1 MYFPYFG
8 ACVYCRCVKSQN
20 DSRVGAERLSGFT
33 RHTFKQNNE
42 GYLATR
48 QRPVARKTLRLGAG
62 ALPNYNENKLFGRI
76 RKEEGGGSRTDGWY
90 SIAHHPPTP
99 MSAAQQVRDSCY
111 PLLKVL
117 PHSLLRVKVKPFL
130 AHSNKTLAEAVQILQ
145 RRWRQGQ
152 SALILQRR
160 WRQRQ
165 WRRVYSLL
173 PYKDPNGSNLRYI
186 SL

>member
-76 RKEEGGGSRTDGWY
+76 RKEEGGGHGRMDGTRSR
-90 SIAHHPPTP
+90 IIP
-99 MSAAQQVRDSCY
+99 
-111 PLLKVL
+111 
-117 PHSLLRVKVKPFL
+117 
-130 AHSNKTLAEAVQILQ
+130 
-145 RRWRQGQ
+145 
-152 SALILQRR
+152 
-160 WRQRQ
+160 QRQ
-165 WRRVYSLL
+165 C
-173 PYKDPNGSNLRYI
+173 LRHSKFEI
-186 SL
+186 RAIRC